1 MTAYPPGPSTPP
13 PSWPPP
19 VPRKRRGRLVVIVV
33 VVSMLVIGAAGVGI
47 WRGVEAIIDY
57 RQEAAAAAQVE
68 ANQDAW
74 RRCQKEIGAFVDAVY
89 AIDSQLDVGVTNAEL
104 REAAGDAAVVRGTVQ
119 SYDLADGCQN
129 IYNLASG
136 ALAVY
141 ASTAQEWNDC
151 ITDWYCTVNTDDY
164 QLQWADASGDINKA
178 RSGLSGGYDP
188 DDLDAEP
195 AFPGQTETGSA

>member
-1 MTAYPPGPSTPP
+1 
-13 PSWPPP
+13 
-19 VPRKRRGRLVVIVV
+19 LVVIVI

-47 WRGVEAIIDY
+47 WRGAEAIIDY
-57 RQEAAAAAQVE
+57 RQEAAAAAQVK

-74 RRCQKEIGAFVDAVY
+74 RRCQKEIGDFVDAVH

-164 QLQWADASGDINKA
+164 QLQWAEASGDINKA

-188 DDLDAEP
+188 DDPDAEP
-195 AFPGQTETGSA
+195 AFPGRTETGSA

>member
-1 MTAYPPGPSTPP
+1 MTYPPGPSMPP
-13 PSWPPP
+13 PPGPPP
-19 VPRKRRGRLVVIVV
+19 VPGKHRGRLVLILV
-33 VVSMLVIGAAGVGI
+33 VVSVFVIGAAGVGI

-57 RQEAAAAAQVE
+57 RQEAAAAAEVK
-68 ANQDAW
+68 AKQDAW
-74 RRCQKEIGAFVDAVY
+74 RTCQKEIGDFVDAVY

-119 SYDLADGCQN
+119 VYDLADGCQT

-164 QLQWADASGDINKA
+164 QLQWADASSDINEA
-178 RSGLSGGYDP
+178 RSGLTGGYDP
-188 DDLDAEP
+188 DDPDAEP
-195 AFPGQTETGSA
+195 AFPGRTETGSA